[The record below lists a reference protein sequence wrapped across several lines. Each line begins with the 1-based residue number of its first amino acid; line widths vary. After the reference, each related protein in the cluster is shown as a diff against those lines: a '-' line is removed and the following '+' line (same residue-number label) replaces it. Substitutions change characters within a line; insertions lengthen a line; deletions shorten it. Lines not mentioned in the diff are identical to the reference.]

1 MGFSVPDGRSGDG
14 NRVNVTFSMSGRDL
28 SFLAY
33 SMKFIS
39 GGIDSKDETLRGYW
53 QVMFGACWKTILKT
67 MKARPTASGPVA
79 AVL

>member
-1 MGFSVPDGRSGDG
+1 MAD
-14 NRVNVTFSMSGRDL
+14 RVNVTFSMSGRDL

-53 QVMFGACWKTILKT
+53 QVMFERCAG
-67 MKARPTASGPVA
+67 RQF
-79 AVL
+79 